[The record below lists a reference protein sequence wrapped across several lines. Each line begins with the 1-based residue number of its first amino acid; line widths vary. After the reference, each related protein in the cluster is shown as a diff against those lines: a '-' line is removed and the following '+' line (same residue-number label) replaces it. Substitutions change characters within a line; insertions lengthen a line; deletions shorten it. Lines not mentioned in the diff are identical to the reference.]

1 MKNEGKT
8 ALAHLT
14 ASAEKEF
21 CAFLA
26 QQTPEAY
33 EDAVALIEECRAA
46 GHRVHVT
53 GIGKPGHV
61 AGYGASL
68 LSSTGTPSYFLHGTE
83 AVHGSCGQLEE
94 GDVVIAISNS
104 GETVELK
111 ATVLAV
117 KNNGCRVI
125 GITGNAESWL
135 AKESD
140 ALLLAHVD
148 EEGGPLNRA
157 PRNSVLAEMFV
168 LQALSAILQADVA
181 QTPAQYVRRHPGAR
195 SARSAITS
203 AEHAGI
209 PHGTGERGRDMKN
222 VTSDKRNLWMFP
234 LGTVGRDMIYN
245 LFTNFI
251 FTYILFTRHLTA
263 AQLGAVTAIM
273 VGARV
278 FDALN
283 DPVMGNIIERTRS
296 RYGKFK
302 PWLVIGILSTSVV
315 VYLAFNTSLQGWSF
329 IAFFGVI
336 YFLYSITYTM
346 HDISYWGMVSALSSD
361 PHVRNSLT
369 SRTNLFAGI
378 GGVIASI
385 LIPMLTTGSGTLGGS
400 TATAYGRVALVIC
413 ILAPL
418 FLCATIFGVRERRD
432 YHTKEVPPVS
442 FKKIWNTITGNP
454 QILWISLVF
463 LLQQIGNDVVMGG
476 LGSTYVYFA
485 FGYEGGLYSLFNTVG
500 LAATAL
506 LMIFYPML
514 AKRFRRKQMM
524 DKLMLLSVI
533 GYAVMIVSGLA
544 LSGGMV
550 KFWILTVGYMVANL
564 GQYGFYLI
572 MMISLI
578 NTVEYNEYLRG
589 ERDEAIITSLRPF
602 FTKLASAIVV
612 AVTSATYL
620 IFGVT
625 GYTNRISALER
636 AASLGEIAE
645 AEKLAQIDTIV
656 SSIQPGQSRGLL
668 LCLTVLPFVLMYAS
682 YELYKKH
689 YILDEDKYAEV
700 CAELEK
706 RRAEAK

>member
-1 MKNEGKT
+1 
-8 ALAHLT
+8 
-14 ASAEKEF
+14 
-21 CAFLA
+21 
-26 QQTPEAY
+26 
-33 EDAVALIEECRAA
+33 
-46 GHRVHVT
+46 
-53 GIGKPGHV
+53 
-61 AGYGASL
+61 
-68 LSSTGTPSYFLHGTE
+68 
-83 AVHGSCGQLEE
+83 
-94 GDVVIAISNS
+94 
-104 GETVELK
+104 
-111 ATVLAV
+111 
-117 KNNGCRVI
+117 
-125 GITGNAESWL
+125 
-135 AKESD
+135 
-140 ALLLAHVD
+140 
-148 EEGGPLNRA
+148 
-157 PRNSVLAEMFV
+157 
-168 LQALSAILQADVA
+168 
-181 QTPAQYVRRHPGAR
+181 
-195 SARSAITS
+195 
-203 AEHAGI
+203 
-209 PHGTGERGRDMKN
+209 MKN

-432 YHTKEVPPVS
+432 YNTKEVPPVS

-533 GYAVMIVSGLA
+533 GYAVMIVAGLA

-550 KFWILTVGYMVANL
+550 KFWILTAGYMVANL

-668 LCLTVLPFVLMYAS
+668 LCLTVLPFVLMYVS
-682 YELYKKH
+682 YVLYKKH

-700 CAELEK
+700 CVPFQVKLLDIPLQIIERYKYLSEDKLVFGKINYWTMCKQLKKVMAECGIEK
-706 RRAEAK
+706 QISYHCARHTFGTLALSKGMPIESVSRVLGHTNIVTTQIYAKITTQKLDNDLTMFGNKLNASFGSVTP